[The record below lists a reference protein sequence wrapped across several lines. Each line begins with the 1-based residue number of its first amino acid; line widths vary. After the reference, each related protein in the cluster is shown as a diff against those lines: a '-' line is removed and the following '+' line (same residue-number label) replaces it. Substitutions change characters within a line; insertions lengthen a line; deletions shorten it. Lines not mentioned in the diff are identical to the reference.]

1 MTLRRYWSVLDEM
14 VSRRREDFESQDGFL
29 GNQGRDQ
36 PRDGEGHHTQEEL
49 PARGYES
56 PPADSRPEPGNTP
69 NYNELSHL
77 SAEG

>member
-1 MTLRRYWSVLDEM
+1 VLDEM
-14 VSRRREDFESQDGFL
+14 VSLRREDFESQDGFL

-36 PRDGEGHHTQEEL
+36 PRDVEDHHTQEEL
-49 PARGYES
+49 PVRGYES
-56 PPADSRPEPGNTP
+56 PLADSHLEPENTP